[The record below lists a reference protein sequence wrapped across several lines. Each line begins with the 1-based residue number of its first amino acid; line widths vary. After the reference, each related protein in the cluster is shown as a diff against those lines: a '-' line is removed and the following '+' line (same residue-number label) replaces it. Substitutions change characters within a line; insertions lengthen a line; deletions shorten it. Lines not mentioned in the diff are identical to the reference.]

1 MPSTGVTTITVD
13 QRVTS
18 GFLSEMQQMKRCMII
33 IFGLLILFA
42 FDQRVTSGIGHAEEL
57 PAPLTK
63 EPPSASAPAK
73 VLEKEMDYIVKK
85 GDTLW
90 DISKRFYSD
99 AFLWPRLWQQNQYIT
114 NPHQIAP
121 GDRIRLYPYKVL
133 IEEEAKPPTA
143 EAAKPLPPPTIEA
156 APPPLPSP
164 PEIIRLTIFPE
175 INSAGFLADK
185 MEGIGRI
192 AAAKLDKVQFA
203 AEDEIYI
210 SFQKGISVKKG
221 DQFTIFRV
229 LEPIAHPV
237 IKKKVVGRRVQILG
251 QAVITRTTEG
261 RAQTALITRSYDSM
275 IIGDELTPYFAPREE
290 LAVKTMEQ
298 PLYGWIVA
306 GQLMGKLEF
315 VQGDVVYIDLGEE
328 DHVRPGYIFQVLR
341 RGAVVSDPTSAE
353 KKAVVKL
360 PDELVARLVVI
371 KTQQKTSTAV
381 IVQTRLAV
389 FVGDEI
395 TTVTE

>member
-1 MPSTGVTTITVD
+1 
-13 QRVTS
+13 
-18 GFLSEMQQMKRCMII
+18 MKRVLLIV
-33 IFGLLILFA
+33 FGLLILFA

-57 PAPLTK
+57 PPLTK
-63 EPPSASAPAK
+63 GSPSASAQ
-73 VLEKEMDYIVKK
+73 VLDKEMDYIVKK

-90 DISKRFYSD
+90 DISKRFYND

-114 NPHQIAP
+114 NPHQISP
-121 GDRIRLYPYKVL
+121 GDRIRLYPYRVL
-133 IEEEAKPPTA
+133 IEVEEKKPTTREEARPLSPPQVA
-143 EAAKPLPPPTIEA
+143 ETRPPLPP
-156 APPPLPSP
+156 P
-164 PEIIRLTIFPE
+164 PEIIRFTVFPE
-175 INSAGFLADK
+175 VNSAGFLTDK

-192 AAAKLDKVQFA
+192 VAAKLDKVQFV

-229 LEPIAHPV
+229 GEPIEHPV

-251 QAVITRTTEG
+251 TAVITKTSEG
-261 RAQTALITRSYDSM
+261 AAQTALITRSYDAM

-306 GQLMGKLEF
+306 EQRVGKLEF
-315 VQGDVVYIDLGEE
+315 VEGDVVYIDLGEE
-328 DHVRPGYIFQVLR
+328 DHVRPGHIFNVLR
-341 RGAVVSDPTSAE
+341 RGAVVEYPVDDSN
-353 KKAVVKL
+353 KKIKKKDRVMVKL
-360 PDELVARLVVI
+360 PDELIARLVVI

-381 IVQTRLAV
+381 IVQTRLSV
-389 FVGDEI
+389 YVGDEV